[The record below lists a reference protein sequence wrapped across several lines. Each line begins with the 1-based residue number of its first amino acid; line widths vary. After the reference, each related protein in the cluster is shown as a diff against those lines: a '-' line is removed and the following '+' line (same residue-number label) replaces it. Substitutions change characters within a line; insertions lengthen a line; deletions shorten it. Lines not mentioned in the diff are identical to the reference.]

1 MNKFLL
7 ITIAAVLIVGCGCSG
22 PNVVESYKATLVSNS
37 GSKIAIDLK
46 LMSDKSFAYNTK
58 SLNPKKVQATVNFT
72 GNWKKNRKQLTL
84 DAKSSGSS
92 LILKINLK
100 TMKLESWVTDGEET
114 IERHSTKPIIF
125 KST

>member
-1 MNKFLL
+1 MKYL
-7 ITIAAVLIVGCGCSG
+7 ITTIAAVVLVGCGSSG
-22 PNVVESYKATLVSNS
+22 PNVVESYKGTAVGRS
-37 GSKIAIDLK
+37 GGKIAIDLK

-84 DAKSSGSS
+84 DGKTGSIS
-92 LILKINLK
+92 MILKINLK
-100 TMKLESWVTDGEET
+100 TMKLESWLTDGEET
-114 IERHSTKPIIF
+114 IDNHSTKAIIF